1 MRRSTARRTM
11 RRATAL
17 RATRRRTALRA
28 TLRRTAF
35 RATLRRTALRATRRR
50 TALRATLRRTAL
62 RATLRRTALR
72 TALLALRRR
81 RAITSTPLRRP
92 RPSQRSSRGDG
103 SSLGSSRSAYRQP
116 ARGASPRSAATPW
129 LHSTSGSAMGELRV
143 RRSILLCTPLV
154 HRLQAQNRF
163 RRANECVR
171 DTNAM
176 RIDVHIRRT
185 DDVTVHA
192 RTSVHPLRASRA
204 RRACARHEK
213 HRELARIARAVSL
226 RGSVRG
232 PCVDTTRRR
241 RAGSIPMEAA
251 AP

>member
-35 RATLRRTALRATRRR
+35 RATLRRTALRATLRR
-50 TALRATLRRTAL
+50 TAFRATLRRTAL

-92 RPSQRSSRGDG
+92 RPPQRSSRGDG

-143 RRSILLCTPLV
+143 RRSIFFVRRWLIDCKRKTSFDERTSAFVTRTRCASTCTFVTPTTSPCTRVRVCIRCV
-154 HRLQAQNRF
+154 HHARVA
-163 RRANECVR
+163 RAR
-171 DTNAM
+171 DTKSTANW
-176 RIDVHIRRT
+176 RRSRVLLASA
-185 DDVTVHA
+185 D
-192 RTSVHPLRASRA
+192 LRVGR
-204 RRACARHEK
+204 
-213 HRELARIARAVSL
+213 
-226 RGSVRG
+226 
-232 PCVDTTRRR
+232 VDATRRR

>member
-35 RATLRRTALRATRRR
+35 RATLRRTALRAT
-50 TALRATLRRTAL
+50 
-62 RATLRRTALR
+62 LRRTALR

-81 RAITSTPLRRP
+81 AITSTPLRRL
-92 RPSQRSSRGDG
+92 RPPQRSSRGDG

-129 LHSTSGSAMGELRV
+129 LHSTSGNAMGDCAFAVLFFFVRRWLTDCKRKTSFDERTSAFVTRTRCASTCTFVTPTTSPCTRV
-143 RRSILLCTPLV
+143 RVCIRCV
-154 HRLQAQNRF
+154 HHARVA
-163 RRANECVR
+163 RAR
-171 DTNAM
+171 DTNSTTNWRGSRVLLASTDLRVG
-176 RIDVHIRRT
+176 RID
-185 DDVTVHA
+185 A
-192 RTSVHPLRASRA
+192 
-204 RRACARHEK
+204 
-213 HRELARIARAVSL
+213 
-226 RGSVRG
+226 
-232 PCVDTTRRR
+232 TRRC
-241 RAGSIPMEAA
+241 RAGSIPMEAV